1 MEEAPESSDSTSE
14 EIFFGPSL
22 ETIYE
27 EESPSKERKSP
38 NLHEIEA
45 KDSAIIDS
53 LLLRLK
59 GGEEMNL
66 QSSIERKLAAT
77 MNEENAEIQLPEP
90 MRSNA
95 IETKLGQ
102 SNSCEQSCSAER
114 SGAVSKRPRDGS
126 FSGQSKRHRSISTP
140 PISPLS
146 DKYQNERSEGSN
158 SSHGIEYVFHK
169 LLRIRGKPLFIENF
183 L

>member
-1 MEEAPESSDSTSE
+1 MGEAPESSDSTSE

-45 KDSAIIDS
+45 KDTAIIDS

-77 MNEENAEIQLPEP
+77 MNEEKAEIQSPEP
-90 MRSNA
+90 MKSNA
-95 IETKLGQ
+95 IEI
-102 SNSCEQSCSAER
+102 NCSAER

-169 LLRIRGKPLFIENF
+169 LFQIREKPLFIEHF